1 MIVFPDRY
9 CIDIHNREKIPTRI
23 VKIGDIELG
32 GTNPIRLQS
41 MTNLPVENVKA
52 TIQQCKQ
59 IFDAG
64 ADLVRISVPRIMDVE
79 FLKEVKKKLWEENYK
94 KPLIADVH
102 FNPAVAEEAAKVVE
116 KVRINPGNYIDKR
129 AQFKKIEFSETEYQ
143 LELEKM
149 YEKLLPLIKICKEYG
164 TAIRIGSNHG
174 SLSDRIMSRYG
185 NTVQGMVEAAWEYI
199 QIFAAEN
206 FFNLVISMKASDTA
220 IMTRACRLLNAKM
233 MENHIILPQHLGVT
247 EAGNQTDGRIKSAI
261 GIGSLLSD
269 GIGDTI
275 RISLTENPVNEI
287 IFAKKFLEQYNNR
300 LFKFQVVSQITNT
313 YNPYEHSTKYPNI
326 LNCNRFAIIS
336 GQDTEETDFVFIEKI
351 PENLSP
357 EKKYI
362 TRYSTWKG
370 NKKLK
375 NLFPIID
382 IVDLNIYKLKPEYFY
397 FVKIRSFDVLK
408 REYYEILSQPNVCF
422 VLEFVTENPLGETRY
437 FYKEITKINKKASVI
452 ITQKILNSD
461 YEKAIAEAGSFPGG
475 ALIDNLASGI
485 WIETNEKVINSL
497 ELSLQLLQATG
508 IRYSKAEFI
517 SCPGCGRTEYNL
529 EELTKKAKEAF
540 SEYKGI
546 KIAIMGC
553 IVNGPGEMADAN
565 YGIVGAAN
573 NKVHVYKGKEVVY
586 KNIEEDNAIEL
597 LKQLIDNDKTIL

>member
-1 MIVFPDRY
+1 MTDSLKRY

-23 VKIGDIELG
+23 VKVGNVELG
-32 GTNPIRLQS
+32 GHNPIRLQS
-41 MTNLPVENVKA
+41 MTNIPVENVEA
-52 TIQQCKQ
+52 TIKQCKQ
-59 IFDAG
+59 IFDSG
-64 ADLVRISVPRIMDVE
+64 ADFVRISVPRIMDVE

-129 AQFKKIEFSETEYQ
+129 AQFKKIEFTETEYH

-185 NTVQGMVEAAWEYI
+185 NTVLGMVEAAWEYI
-199 QIFAAEN
+199 QIFVAES

-233 MENHIILPQHLGVT
+233 MENHLILPQHLGVT
-247 EAGNQTDGRIKSAI
+247 EAGNETDGRIKSAI
-261 GIGSLLSD
+261 GIGALLSD

-275 RISLTENPVNEI
+275 RVSLTENPVNEI
-287 IFAKKFLEQYNNR
+287 IFAKKLLELYNNR

-326 LNCNRFAIIS
+326 INCNRFAVIS
-336 GQDTEETDFVFIEKI
+336 VHDTEETDYVFIEKI
-351 PENLSP
+351 PENLSAQ
-357 EKKYI
+357 KNYI
-362 TRYSTWKG
+362 IPYSTWKK

-382 IVDLNIYKLKPEYFY
+382 IVNLNISKLKSEYFY
-397 FVKIRSFDVLK
+397 FVKIRAFDVLK

-422 VLEFVTENPLGETRY
+422 VLEFLTENPLGETRY
-437 FYKEITKINKKASVI
+437 FYKEISKINKKASVI

-461 YEKAIAEAGSFPGG
+461 YDKAIAEAGIFPGG

-573 NKVHVYKGKEVVY
+573 NKVHVYKGKEIVY
-586 KNIEEDNAIEL
+586 KNIEEDKAISL
-597 LKQLIDNDKTIL
+597 LKQLIDNDKI

>member
-1 MIVFPDRY
+1 MTDSLKRY

-23 VKIGDIELG
+23 VKVGNVELG
-32 GTNPIRLQS
+32 GHNPIRLQS
-41 MTNLPVENVKA
+41 MTNIPVENVEA
-52 TIQQCKQ
+52 TIKQCKQ
-59 IFDAG
+59 IFDSG
-64 ADLVRISVPRIMDVE
+64 ADFVRISVPRIMDVE

-129 AQFKKIEFSETEYQ
+129 AQFKKIEFTETEYH

-185 NTVQGMVEAAWEYI
+185 NTVLGMVEAAWEYI
-199 QIFAAEN
+199 QIFVAES

-233 MENHIILPQHLGVT
+233 IENHIILPQHIGVT
-247 EAGNQTDGRIKSAI
+247 EAGNETDGRIKSAI
-261 GIGSLLSD
+261 GIGALLSD

-275 RISLTENPVNEI
+275 RVSLTENPVNEI
-287 IFAKKFLEQYNNR
+287 IFAKKLLELYNNR

-326 LNCNRFAIIS
+326 INCNRFAVIS
-336 GQDTEETDFVFIEKI
+336 VHDTEETDYVFIEKI
-351 PENLSP
+351 PENLSAQ
-357 EKKYI
+357 KNYI
-362 TRYSTWKG
+362 IPYSTWKK

-382 IVDLNIYKLKPEYFY
+382 IVNLNISKLKSEYFY
-397 FVKIRSFDVLK
+397 FVKIRAFDVLK

-422 VLEFVTENPLGETRY
+422 VLEFLTENPLGETRY
-437 FYKEITKINKKASVI
+437 FYKEISKINKKASVI

-461 YEKAIAEAGSFPGG
+461 YDKAIAEAGIFPGG

-573 NKVHVYKGKEVVY
+573 NKVHVYKGKEIVY
-586 KNIEEDNAIEL
+586 KNIEEDKAISL
-597 LKQLIDNDKTIL
+597 LKQLIDNDKI

>member
-1 MIVFPDRY
+1 MTDFPDRY

-23 VKIGDIELG
+23 VKIGNVELG
-32 GTNPIRLQS
+32 GNNPIRLQS
-41 MTNLPVENVKA
+41 MTNIPVENVKA
-52 TIQQCKQ
+52 TINQCKQ
-59 IFDAG
+59 IFDSG
-64 ADLVRISVPRIMDVE
+64 ADFVRISVPRIMDVE
-79 FLKEVKKKLWEENYK
+79 FLKEVKKKLSKENYNN
-94 KPLIADVH
+94 PLIADIH

-199 QIFAAEN
+199 QIFAAES

-233 MENHIILPQHLGVT
+233 MENHLILPQHLGVT
-247 EAGNQTDGRIKSAI
+247 EAGNETDGRIKSAI
-261 GIGSLLSD
+261 GIGALLSD

-275 RISLTENPVNEI
+275 RVSLTENPVNEI
-287 IFAKKFLEQYNNR
+287 IFAKKFLELYNNR

-313 YNPYEHSTKYPNI
+313 YNPYKHSSKYPNI

-336 GQDTEETDFVFIEKI
+336 RHDTENTDFVFIEKI
-351 PENLSP
+351 PENFSAH
-357 EKKYI
+357 KNYI
-362 TRYSTWKG
+362 TPYATWKG

-375 NLFPIID
+375 NLFPLID
-382 IVDLNIYKLKPEYFY
+382 IVDLNISKLKSEYFY

-408 REYYEILSQPNVCF
+408 REFYEILSQPNVCF
-422 VLEFVTENPLGETRY
+422 VLEFLTENPLGETRY
-437 FYKEITKINKKASVI
+437 FYKEISKINKKASVI
-452 ITQKILNSD
+452 ITQKILNTD
-461 YEKAIAEAGSFPGG
+461 YEKAIAEAGIFPGG
-475 ALIDNLASGI
+475 ALIDILASGI

-565 YGIVGAAN
+565 YGIVGATN

-586 KNIEEDNAIEL
+586 KNIEEDKAISL
-597 LKQLIDNDKTIL
+597 LKQLIDNDKI

>member
-1 MIVFPDRY
+1 MTDSLKRY

-23 VKIGDIELG
+23 VKVGNVELG
-32 GTNPIRLQS
+32 GHNPIRLQS
-41 MTNLPVENVKA
+41 MTNIPVENVEA
-52 TIQQCKQ
+52 TIKQCKQ
-59 IFDAG
+59 IFDSG
-64 ADLVRISVPRIMDVE
+64 ADFVRISVPRIMDVE

-129 AQFKKIEFSETEYQ
+129 AQFKKIEFTETEYH

-185 NTVQGMVEAAWEYI
+185 NTVLGMVEAAWEYI
-199 QIFAAEN
+199 QIFVAES

-233 MENHIILPQHLGVT
+233 IENHIILPQHLGVT
-247 EAGNQTDGRIKSAI
+247 EAGNETDGRIKSAI
-261 GIGSLLSD
+261 GIGALLSD

-275 RISLTENPVNEI
+275 RVSLTENPVNEI
-287 IFAKKFLEQYNNR
+287 IFAKKLLELYNNR

-326 LNCNRFAIIS
+326 INCNRFAVIS
-336 GQDTEETDFVFIEKI
+336 VHDTEETDYVFIEKI
-351 PENLSP
+351 PENLSAQ
-357 EKKYI
+357 KNYI
-362 TRYSTWKG
+362 IPYSTWKK

-382 IVDLNIYKLKPEYFY
+382 IVNLNISKLKSEYFY
-397 FVKIRSFDVLK
+397 FVKIRAFDVLK

-422 VLEFVTENPLGETRY
+422 VLEFLTENPLGETRY
-437 FYKEITKINKKASVI
+437 FYKEISKINKKASVI

-461 YEKAIAEAGSFPGG
+461 YDKAIAEAGIFPGG

-573 NKVHVYKGKEVVY
+573 NKVHVYKGKEIVY
-586 KNIEEDNAIEL
+586 KNIEEDKAISL
-597 LKQLIDNDKTIL
+597 LKQLIDNDKI

>member
-1 MIVFPDRY
+1 MTDFPDRY
-9 CIDIHNREKIPTRI
+9 CIDIHNKEKIPTRI
-23 VKIGDIELG
+23 VKIGNIELG

-41 MTNLPVENVKA
+41 MTNLPVENVEA

-59 IFDAG
+59 IFDSG
-64 ADLVRISVPRIMDVE
+64 ADFVRISVPRIMDVE

-129 AQFKKIEFSETEYQ
+129 AQFKKIEFTETEYH

-185 NTVQGMVEAAWEYI
+185 NTVLGMVEAAWEYI
-199 QIFAAEN
+199 QIFVAES

-233 MENHIILPQHLGVT
+233 IENHIILPQHLGVT
-247 EAGNQTDGRIKSAI
+247 EAGNETDGRIKSAI
-261 GIGSLLSD
+261 GIGALLSD

-275 RISLTENPVNEI
+275 RVSLTENPVNEI
-287 IFAKKFLEQYNNR
+287 IFAKKLLELYNNR

-326 LNCNRFAIIS
+326 INCNRFAVIS
-336 GQDTEETDFVFIEKI
+336 VHDTEETDYVFIEKI
-351 PENLSP
+351 PENLSAQ
-357 EKKYI
+357 KNYI
-362 TRYSTWKG
+362 IPYSTWKK

-382 IVDLNIYKLKPEYFY
+382 IVNLNISKLKSEYFY
-397 FVKIRSFDVLK
+397 FVKIRAFDVLK

-422 VLEFVTENPLGETRY
+422 VLEFLTENPLGETRY
-437 FYKEITKINKKASVI
+437 FYKEISKINKKASVI

-461 YEKAIAEAGSFPGG
+461 YDKAIAEAGIFPGG

-565 YGIVGAAN
+565 YGIVGATN

-586 KNIEEDNAIEL
+586 KNIEEDKAISL
-597 LKQLIDNDKTIL
+597 LKQLIDNDKI